1 MSKRTWALI
10 SAFQTVL
17 VVLAIVLVAARPGA
31 AAPDA
36 SPGAQTDAAR
46 VAEQAAPPPGFLPT
60 ITRQE
65 ARVIIDGAIEKSVEL
80 RGTMTVAVLDAG
92 GNLVSLD
99 RMDGRGPT
107 WDKFAI
113 GKALGSLSTRRPTRD
128 FPDLIHERP
137 DRYFGTLS
145 MLAGQV
151 YMVNGGQPLVQGGY
165 IIGAVGVAGLGP
177 GEDDLTIDAGVAK
190 WQAMRQSTGR

>member
-17 VVLAIVLVAARPGA
+17 VVLAIVLFATRPGA

-36 SPGAQTDAAR
+36 SPAAQADAAR

-65 ARVIIDGAIEKSVEL
+65 ARVIIDGAVEKAIEL
-80 RGTMTVAVLDAG
+80 RGTMVAAVLDAG

-107 WDKFAI
+107 TDKLAI
-113 GKALGSLSTRRPTRD
+113 GKAMGSLNTRRPTRE
-128 FPDLIHERP
+128 FPDLLHERP
-137 DRYFGTLS
+137 DRYFGVLS
-145 MLAGQV
+145 TLAGQV

-177 GEDDLTIDAGVAK
+177 GEDDMAIDAGVAR
-190 WQAMRQSTGR
+190 WQSMRQSTGR

>member
-10 SAFQTVL
+10 TAFQTTL
-17 VVLAIVLVAARPGA
+17 VVLAIVLVAARPGV

-36 SPGAQTDAAR
+36 TAAAQADPASVGA
-46 VAEQAAPPPGFLPT
+46 QAAPPPGFLPT

-65 ARVIIDGAIEKSVEL
+65 ARAIVEGAIEKSVEL

-92 GNLVSLD
+92 GNLVTLD

-113 GKALGSLSTRRPTRD
+113 GKAMGSLSTRRPTRD

-151 YMVNGGQPLVQGGY
+151 YMVNGGQPLVRDGY

-177 GEDDLTIDAGVAK
+177 GEDDMAIDHGVAA
-190 WQAMRQSTGR
+190 WQRLRQGMGR

>member
-10 SAFQTVL
+10 SGFQTVL
-17 VVLAIVLVAARPGA
+17 VVLAIELVAARPGA
-31 AAPDA
+31 AAPEA
-36 SPGAQTDAAR
+36 SPGAQADAAR
-46 VAEQAAPPPGFLPT
+46 VAEQAAPAPGFLPT

-65 ARVIIDGAIEKSVEL
+65 ARLIIEGAIEKSTEL

-177 GEDDLTIDAGVAK
+177 GEDDMAIDAGVAR
-190 WQAMRQSTGR
+190 WQSMRQSTGR